1 MATQGGAIVITG
13 AAGGMGIAIARRLAG
28 GADLVLVDQRA
39 DELDAVNERIGN
51 SPRPTRSEVCDVTV
65 EEDVARLASVVAE
78 LGGLRALV
86 HTAGVS
92 PKMAAG
98 RRVLEVDLVG
108 TVRVLAALLPYALS
122 GSAAVCIGS
131 IAGYA
136 DVAPEVEPLLDDPL
150 RPGFLD
156 EVEVALQ
163 EHLDGASGYVLAKRG
178 VMRACE
184 RLSGAWAERE
194 ARIVSIAPGLIDT
207 DMGRLE
213 MEGDELVS
221 LMIAATP
228 LKRPGHTP
236 IPGSPEDI
244 AELVAFLCSD
254 RASFIT
260 GCDIRIDGG
269 LVGNGRHLASL
280 GQPTP

>member
-1 MATQGGAIVITG
+1 MATQSGAIVITG
-13 AAGGMGIAIARRLAG
+13 AAGGMGVAIARELAG
-28 GADLVLVDQRA
+28 NGELVLADQRA
-39 DELDAVNERIGN
+39 AELDKAKELLGTSQV
-51 SPRPTRSEVCDVTV
+51 SARSVVCDVTA
-65 EEDVARLASVVAE
+65 EGDVARLASAVAE
-78 LGGLRALV
+78 LGGLRSLV

-108 TVRVLAALLPYALS
+108 TARVLGALLPLALS

-150 RPGFLD
+150 RPDFLD
-156 EVEVALQ
+156 VVETALT
-163 EHLDGASGYVLAKRG
+163 EPLDGATGAVLAKRG

-184 RLSGAWAERE
+184 RLSGAWAERGG
-194 ARIVSIAPGLIDT
+194 RIISIAPGLIDT
-207 DMGRLE
+207 DMGRME
-213 MEGDELVS
+213 MEGDELIA

-228 LKRPGHTP
+228 LKRPGHAP
-236 IPGSPEDI
+236 LPGGPADI
-244 AELVAFLCSD
+244 AELVGFLCSE

-269 LVGNGRHLASL
+269 LMGNGRHLGSL
-280 GQPTP
+280 GEPAP

>member
-1 MATQGGAIVITG
+1 MATQNGAIVITG
-13 AAGGMGIAIARRLAG
+13 AAGGMGIAIAHKLAG
-28 GADLVLVDQRA
+28 GAELVLVDQRA
-39 DELDAVNERIGN
+39 SELDAVHELIGN
-51 SPRPTRSEVCDVTV
+51 SQIATRTLVCDVTA

-78 LGGLRALV
+78 LGGLRSLV

-108 TVRVLAALLPYALS
+108 TVRVLTALLPHALS

-156 EVEVALQ
+156 EVEVALR
-163 EHLDGASGYVLAKRG
+163 EALDGATGYVLAKRG

-213 MEGDELVS
+213 MEGDELIS

-228 LKRPGHTP
+228 LKRLGHAP
-236 IPGSPEDI
+236 LPGSPEDI
-244 AELVAFLCSD
+244 AEIVAFLCSE
-254 RASFIT
+254 RASFVS

-269 LVGNGRHLASL
+269 LVGNGRHLSSL
-280 GQPTP
+280 GQPVP

>member
-1 MATQGGAIVITG
+1 MATQSGAIVITG
-13 AAGGMGIAIARRLAG
+13 AVGGMGIAIARKLAG
-28 GADLVLVDQRA
+28 IAELVLVDQRA
-39 DELDAVNERIGN
+39 AELDAVNELLGN
-51 SPRPTRSEVCDVTV
+51 SQIAARSVVCDVTA
-65 EEDVARLASVVAE
+65 ERDVACLALVVAE
-78 LGGLRALV
+78 LGGLRSLV

-92 PKMAAG
+92 PKMAPG

-108 TVRVLAALLPYALS
+108 TARVLAALLPHALS
-122 GSAAVCIGS
+122 GSTAVCIGS

-156 EVEVALQ
+156 EVEVALT
-163 EHLDGASGYVLAKRG
+163 EPLNGATGYVLAKRG

-213 MEGDELVS
+213 MEGDELIT

-228 LKRPGHTP
+228 LKRLGHAP
-236 IPGSPEDI
+236 LPGSPEDI
-244 AELVAFLCSD
+244 AELVAFLCSE

-269 LVGNGRHLASL
+269 LMGNGRHLSSL
-280 GQPTP
+280 GQPAP

>member
-1 MATQGGAIVITG
+1 MTAQSGAIVITG
-13 AAGGMGIAIARRLAG
+13 AAGGMGIAIAREMAG
-28 GADLVLVDQRA
+28 TGELVLVDQRA
-39 DELDAVNERIGN
+39 AQLDAVKELLGT
-51 SPRPTRSEVCDVTV
+51 SQVSAQSVVCDVTA
-65 EEDVARLASVVAE
+65 EGDVAHLASVVAE
-78 LGGLRALV
+78 LGGLRSLV

-92 PKMAAG
+92 PKMAPG
-98 RRVLEVDLVG
+98 RQVLEVDLVG
-108 TVRVLAALLPYALS
+108 TARVLGALLPHALS
-122 GSAAVCIGS
+122 GGAAICIGS

-156 EVEVALQ
+156 EVEAALP
-163 EHLDGASGYVLAKRG
+163 EPLDGATGYVLAKRG

-194 ARIVSIAPGLIDT
+194 GRIVSIAPGLIDT
-207 DMGRLE
+207 DMGRME
-213 MEGDELVS
+213 MAGDELIA

-228 LKRPGHTP
+228 LKRPGHAP
-236 IPGSPEDI
+236 LPGSPEDI
-244 AELVAFLCSD
+244 AELVAFLCSK

-269 LVGNGRHLASL
+269 LMGNGRHFGSL
-280 GQPTP
+280 GQPAP